1 MKWIDICGD
10 REFQALSEYIITF
23 LKSISK
29 AENIL
34 KNCEGNLTMRV
45 HLMYLN
51 LFSRDKYNSKT
62 YTCRVVENSMG
73 YPNI

>member
-51 LFSRDKYNSKT
+51 LFSRD
-62 YTCRVVENSMG
+62 
-73 YPNI
+73 